1 MPELTTETVLAALQP
16 IFEEALNKPGLQVTL
31 SSNATNTPDWDSLA
45 HIEIIE
51 LTELHFGVRFA
62 LGELQDLKEV
72 EDLVNLILNKKNKV
86 SPLAQ

>member
-1 MPELTTETVLAALQP
+1 MSDLTAESILAELQP
-16 IFEEALNKPGLQVTL
+16 IFEEALDKPGLEVTL
-31 SSNATNTPDWDSLA
+31 RSNAMNTPDWDSLA

-72 EDLVNLILNKKNKV
+72 EDLVNLILKKKNKI
-86 SPLAQ
+86 